1 LPDALRMGE
10 RPAGDRCGKDVD
22 ANDALAGIDC
32 RKKNDP
38 VFTSQYL
45 TFQFPERDAMPI
57 ATLRFTL
64 PDEQADYDA
73 ARLGRQMVATI
84 WEIDQRLRSLLK
96 HGEPSG
102 ETGQLAEEIR
112 QMIRNGCPDALEL

>member
-1 LPDALRMGE
+1 VAWIATARRITGGP
-10 RPAGDRCGKDVD
+10 
-22 ANDALAGIDC
+22 LAGIDC

-38 VFTSQYL
+38 VFLPQYL
-45 TFQFPERDAMPI
+45 TFHFPERDAMPI

-84 WEIDQRLRSLLK
+84 WEIDQRLRSLA
-96 HGEPSG
+96 EARRTYPE
-102 ETGQLAEEIR
+102 ETARLAEEIR